1 MFSGIVQETGKVIE
15 FVKEKDIYN
24 LSIDSSSEFV
34 SGLKKGASI
43 SVNGVCLT
51 VKDANPEILR
61 FDLVEETIKRTNFQ
75 KINAGDNVNL
85 ERSLKMGDEI
95 GGHLVSGHIHG
106 TSKVVSIDMRD
117 ESWDVEFSVEPFMQD
132 YILHKGYVAIN
143 GCSLT
148 VGEVSKESFMIHLIP
163 ETLSITNL
171 FQLQQNSIVNVEL
184 DAQFWA
190 YAPQQTPL
198 GGTGRPC
205 ACVVACGACE
215 DSLLL

>member
-1 MFSGIVQETGKVIE
+1 MFSGIVQEVGKVKE

-24 LSIDSSSEFV
+24 LSIDCSSDLLSN
-34 SGLKKGASI
+34 LKKGASI

-51 VKDANPEILR
+51 VKDSNPEMLR

-75 KINAGDNVNL
+75 IIKAGDNVNL
-85 ERSLKMGDEI
+85 ERSLKIGDEI

-106 TSKVVSIDMRD
+106 TSKVISMDIRD
-117 ESWDVEFSVEPFMQD
+117 ESWDVEFSVEPFMHD

-148 VGEVSKESFMIHLIP
+148 VGEVSSESFMIHLIP

-184 DAQFWA
+184 DQN
-190 YAPQQTPL
+190 T
-198 GGTGRPC
+198 
-205 ACVVACGACE
+205 VVIADTVKKYLDGK
-215 DSLLL
+215 S

>member
-1 MFSGIVQETGKVIE
+1 MVKVKE

-24 LSIDSSSEFV
+24 LSIDCSSDLLSN
-34 SGLKKGASI
+34 LKKGASI

-51 VKDANPEILR
+51 VKDSNPEMLR

-75 KINAGDNVNL
+75 IIKAGDNVNL
-85 ERSLKMGDEI
+85 ERSLKIGDEI

-106 TSKVVSIDMRD
+106 TSKVISMDIRD
-117 ESWDVEFSVEPFMQD
+117 ESWDVEFSVEPFMHD

-148 VGEVSKESFMIHLIP
+148 VGEVSSESFMIHLIP

-184 DAQFWA
+184 DQN
-190 YAPQQTPL
+190 T
-198 GGTGRPC
+198 
-205 ACVVACGACE
+205 VVIADTVKKYLDGK
-215 DSLLL
+215 S

>member
-1 MFSGIVQETGKVIE
+1 MFSGIVQEIGKVKE

-24 LSIDSSSEFV
+24 LSIDCSSDLLSN
-34 SGLKKGASI
+34 LKKGASI

-51 VKDANPEILR
+51 VKDSNPEMLR

-75 KINAGDNVNL
+75 IIKAGDNVNL
-85 ERSLKMGDEI
+85 ERSLKIGDEI

-106 TSKVVSIDMRD
+106 TSKVISMDIRD
-117 ESWDVEFSVEPFMQD
+117 ESWDVKFSVEPFMHD

-148 VGEVSKESFMIHLIP
+148 VGEVSSESFMIHLIP

-184 DAQFWA
+184 DQN
-190 YAPQQTPL
+190 T
-198 GGTGRPC
+198 
-205 ACVVACGACE
+205 VVIADTVKKYLDGK
-215 DSLLL
+215 S

>member
-24 LSIDSSSEFV
+24 LSIDCSSDLLSN
-34 SGLKKGASI
+34 LKKGSSI

-51 VKDANPEILR
+51 VKDSNPEMLR

-75 KINAGDNVNL
+75 IIKAGDNVNL
-85 ERSLKMGDEI
+85 ERSLKIGDEI

-106 TSKVVSIDMRD
+106 TSKVISMDIRD
-117 ESWDVEFSVEPFMQD
+117 ESWDVEFSVEPFMHD

-148 VGEVSKESFMIHLIP
+148 VGEVSSESFMIHLIP

-184 DAQFWA
+184 DQN
-190 YAPQQTPL
+190 T
-198 GGTGRPC
+198 
-205 ACVVACGACE
+205 VVIADTVKKYLDGK
-215 DSLLL
+215 S

>member
-24 LSIDSSSEFV
+24 LSIDCSSDLLSD
-34 SGLKKGASI
+34 LKKGASI

-51 VKDANPEILR
+51 VKDSNPEMLR

-75 KINAGDNVNL
+75 IIKAGDNVNL
-85 ERSLKMGDEI
+85 ERSLKIGDEI

-106 TSKVVSIDMRD
+106 TSKVISMDIRD
-117 ESWDVEFSVEPFMQD
+117 ESWDVEFSVEPFMHD

-148 VGEVSKESFMIHLIP
+148 VGEVSSESFMIHLIP

-184 DAQFWA
+184 DQN
-190 YAPQQTPL
+190 T
-198 GGTGRPC
+198 
-205 ACVVACGACE
+205 VVIADTVKKYLDGK
-215 DSLLL
+215 S